1 MNDDGVV
8 TGKARV
14 LDSESLSELREKLHQ
29 SACSQGDHTYIDPIS
44 KLPVF
49 TKISHLERGSCC
61 NSGCRHCPYPTPSLV
76 EQITKLGHDE

>member
-1 MNDDGVV
+1 MNDDGVI

-14 LDSESLSELREKLHQ
+14 LDSKSLSELREKLHQ
-29 SACSQGDHTYIDPIS
+29 SACSQGEHTYIDPIS

-61 NSGCRHCPYPTPSLV
+61 NSGCRHCPYPIPSLV
-76 EQITKLGHDE
+76 EQTTELEHDE